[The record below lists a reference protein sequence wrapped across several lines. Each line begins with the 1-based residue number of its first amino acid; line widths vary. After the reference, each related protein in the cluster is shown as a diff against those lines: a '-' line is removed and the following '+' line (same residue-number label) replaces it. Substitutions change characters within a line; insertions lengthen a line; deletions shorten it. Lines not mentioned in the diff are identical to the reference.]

1 MNFHSASRWL
11 ASSYTCFPAL
21 ASHNNW
27 DLHLAQLTLCV
38 AWHSRSN
45 KQMMKLH
52 YNQDSESCVLQT
64 QSFLMNY
71 EHMSTSLTHMD
82 ASDTVHFPCV
92 PCVSFLCF
100 WLLSC
105 NTTSQIHYKDEQYS
119 GGCSGEPK
127 LYRSDS
133 DDKGTSHHL
142 TSSPKYFTALLA
154 HLKAPAIMNTKKKW
168 KYAFVLS
175 EAVDISQI
183 VGLL

>member
-82 ASDTVHFPCV
+82 ASDTFLVFLVCPS
-92 PCVSFLCF
+92 CVSDCFLVTPPHRFIIKMNNILVGALVSPSCTDLTLMTKALVIT
-100 WLLSC
+100 WLLLQNILPLC
-105 NTTSQIHYKDEQYS
+105 LHTW
-119 GGCSGEPK
+119 K
-127 LYRSDS
+127 L
-133 DDKGTSHHL
+133 
-142 TSSPKYFTALLA
+142 LL
-154 HLKAPAIMNTKKKW
+154 LWIQKKW